1 MMGQELALSSE
12 QHTEHDHLS
21 AGNHPTFLQPS
32 ESAGIMA
39 GVFVG
44 LALLGYVG
52 LLVWRRIL
60 EKRYGNREMLVNED
74 DFYDTS
80 DLKHFEARVQPYMSG
95 SHVDCNQEI
104 ADPNCLWSSRFKNEN
119 LSRVDLPFHTPFS
132 NKLDH

>member
-1 MMGQELALSSE
+1 MGQGLALSSE
-12 QHTEHDHLS
+12 QHAEHDHLS

-32 ESAGIMA
+32 ESAGILA

-80 DLKHFEARVQPYMSG
+80 DLKHFEV
-95 SHVDCNQEI
+95 
-104 ADPNCLWSSRFKNEN
+104 
-119 LSRVDLPFHTPFS
+119 
-132 NKLDH
+132 